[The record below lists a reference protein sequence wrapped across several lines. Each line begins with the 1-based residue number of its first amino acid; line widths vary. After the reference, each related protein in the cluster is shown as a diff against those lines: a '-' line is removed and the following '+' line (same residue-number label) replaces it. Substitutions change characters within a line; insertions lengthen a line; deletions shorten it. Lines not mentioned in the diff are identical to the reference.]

1 VEQEPAQVALERAEA
16 EEQEQEQEQEVEAPP
31 RASMVVA

>member
-1 VEQEPAQVALERAEA
+1 VEQEPAQVALERAEP
-16 EEQEQEQEQEVEAPP
+16 EQEVEAPP

>member
-1 VEQEPAQVALERAEA
+1 MEQEPAQVALERA

>member
-1 VEQEPAQVALERAEA
+1 VEQEPAQVALERAEP
-16 EEQEQEQEQEVEAPP
+16 EEQEQEVEAPP

>member
-1 VEQEPAQVALERAEA
+1 VEQEPAQVALERAEPEA
-16 EEQEQEQEQEVEAPP
+16 EAEEQEQEVEAPP